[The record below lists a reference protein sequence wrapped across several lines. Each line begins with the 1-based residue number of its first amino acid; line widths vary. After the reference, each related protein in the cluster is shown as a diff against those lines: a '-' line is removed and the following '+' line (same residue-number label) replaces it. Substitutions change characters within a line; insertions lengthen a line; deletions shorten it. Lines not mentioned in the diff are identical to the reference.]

1 MRRIVADARVG
12 HHRSRGRTGGGTF
25 AGMSREHPLIF
36 ERYPALRP
44 QVAWLPLGTFPTRID
59 RVAVRDAS
67 GRERPVLVKREDLC
81 SADYGG
87 NKVRKLEFI
96 LAEARRR
103 GAGRLITVGA
113 AGSHHGLAT
122 AVHGRACGLG
132 VSLVLFPQPLTDH
145 VADIL
150 LMDQAH
156 GAEIRWIP
164 RMELV
169 PLALLRARI
178 AWRAERPYPVA
189 AGGSD
194 ALGTLGWVNAGLEL
208 ASQIES
214 GETERPS
221 LIHVAAGTLGTAA
234 GLSLGLALAGM
245 PIRVAATRITSRII
259 TNERTLATLVRG
271 AAAKLRLA
279 GVDAPVDL
287 AIDRVEIRH
296 GQIGRGYGK
305 VTPEAAHAEA
315 AFAAAGLRLDDTYT
329 AKAAADLLA
338 TTDGEPVLFINTLS
352 AAEPRAVVHPGIIAE
367 LPPPVAAYL
376 AGEPARASD

>member
-1 MRRIVADARVG
+1 
-12 HHRSRGRTGGGTF
+12 
-25 AGMSREHPLIF
+25 MSRALPLLF
-36 ERYPALRP
+36 ERYPALDRH
-44 QVAWLPLGTFPTRID
+44 VAWLPLGTFPTRID
-59 RVAVRDAS
+59 TVNVIDAA
-67 GRERPVLVKREDLC
+67 GRERSVLVKREDLC
-81 SADYGG
+81 SETYAG

-96 LAEARRR
+96 LAQARRR
-103 GAGRLITVGA
+103 EAGRLITVGA

-122 AVHGRACGLG
+122 AVHGRACGFG
-132 VSLVLFPQPLTDH
+132 VSLVLFPQPLTPH

-208 ASQIES
+208 ADQIRS

-221 LIHVAAGTLGTAA
+221 VIHVAAGTLGTAA
-234 GLSLGLALAGM
+234 GLALGLALVGQ
-245 PIRVAATRITSRII
+245 PIRVAATRITSRLI

-271 AAAKLRLA
+271 AAAKLQLA
-279 GVDAPVDL
+279 GVDSPVEE
-287 AIDRVEIRH
+287 AIGMVEIRH

-305 VTPEAAHAEA
+305 VTDEAARAEA

-329 AKAAADLLA
+329 AKAAADLLSTPA
-338 TTDGEPVLFINTLS
+338 DEPVLFVNTLS
-352 AAEPRAVVHPGIIAE
+352 AAEPRDLVQSGTAAQ
-367 LPPPVAAYL
+367 LPPAVASYL
-376 AGEPARASD
+376 AGERAHASD